1 MGSLSVSKTDSINT
15 SRPSLA
21 PAEFAKEI
29 VPYLPE
35 LRRRAMR
42 LSRDPALSD
51 DMVQETC
58 VRALR
63 FCGQYQRG
71 TNLRAWLMQVLYSV
85 VVTGFRRSSRERKAL
100 QRLSVDPCAWTSES
114 RFGSPED
121 DAPMTPK
128 TRELL
133 EALPC
138 SFRSVIEL
146 VDLEEWTYREAAEQL
161 GLPLGTVMSRLHRG
175 RKMLGAQLAAAA

>member
-1 MGSLSVSKTDSINT
+1 MGSLSVSENHASNISQRSFD
-15 SRPSLA
+15 

-29 VPYLPE
+29 VPYVPE

-42 LSRDPALSD
+42 LSGDPALSD

-63 FCGQYQRG
+63 FSGQYERG

-100 QRLSVDPCAWTSES
+100 QRLSVDPCAWTTES
-114 RFGSPED
+114 RFRSP
-121 DAPMTPK
+121 DAAVPMTPK

-133 EALPC
+133 DALPC

-146 VDLEEWTYREAAEQL
+146 VDLEDWTYREAAEQL

-175 RKMLGAQLAAAA
+175 RKLLGTQLEAAA